1 MIMFPKLSE
10 LLNALKPPVKNGRID
25 IQERLKERRDEWET
39 ISFHNVHTRKVTW
52 EDCVQ
57 ISHGFGAICP
67 DCKHAPKC
75 FAKRCRYG

>member
-1 MIMFPKLSE
+1 MIPTAENVRTTRGDHEMNIE
-10 LLNALKPPVKNGRID
+10 A
-25 IQERLKERRDEWET
+25 RLKERANEWET

-67 DCKHAPKC
+67 DCRHAPKC